1 MRYEIAIVAAPWCVG
16 VICNQHYIDIQAPA
30 IPLCPWVSPACRDMR
45 IEGSPRILTEGAR
58 SRYLNKTIIIN
69 NIFNKKVLI

>member
-1 MRYEIAIVAAPWCVG
+1 
-16 VICNQHYIDIQAPA
+16 
-30 IPLCPWVSPACRDMR
+30 MR

-69 NIFNKKVLI
+69 NIFNKKSPYLKKNYGSSKAQNSYTERETR